1 MIKLICSRRSA
12 NEGFHHDFPPLTIT
26 SSGAVQTWTIDNQG
40 VGNAITGLDFIE
52 AFERAVHEANRS
64 TEVRAVILTGAGK
77 IFSSG
82 GNVKEMADAEGGMFG
97 LDPRAQRRAYVDS
110 IQRIPRALDRLEV
123 AIIAAVNGP
132 AIGAGCDLAMM
143 CDLRVASEK
152 ASFAESFVQIGLI
165 PGDGGTWFLPQA
177 IGYERAAL
185 MTLTGERIDA
195 ATAKEWN
202 MISTLVPHDDLLSEA
217 MDIAERIAEN
227 PLGIAADG
235 QAAVAGVQNKFARD
249 RARHGC
255 RHAATGP
262 PRPPSTRSGWRG
274 GGPNE
279 HSAQRG
285 GAPGSAH
292 LR

>member
-1 MIKLICSRRSA
+1 MTS
-12 NEGFHHDFPPLTIT
+12 PLTIT

-82 GNVKEMADAEGGMFG
+82 GNVKEMADAEGMFG

-227 PLGIAADG
+227 PSESLRMAKRLLQESRTSSLETVLGMAAAM
-235 QAAVAGVQNKFARD
+235 Q
-249 RARHGC
+249 
-255 RHAATGP
+255 P
-262 PRPPSTRSGWRG
+262 L
-274 GGPNE
+274 
-279 HSAQRG
+279 
-285 GAPGSAH
+285 AH
-292 LR
+292 LDPEHTVRLERWRTK